1 MMRSPTKGSIAGRRP
16 SAEGRDPH
24 RGFYGRAEAPEY
36 SFCSNVTTL
45 NINSVAL
52 KLLFLF

>member
-1 MMRSPTKGSIAGRRP
+1 MMRTPVKASIAGRRP
-16 SAEGRDPH
+16 SAEGKDPH
-24 RGFYGRAEAPEY
+24 GGFYCGTEAPEY

-45 NINSVAL
+45 NTNSVVL